1 MDLKGE
7 NLLIYM
13 AFALYCEARPF
24 IDYLNLKKDKDFE
37 KFQLFRSDTAS
48 GEAAII
54 LFITGT
60 GSIHAST
67 AAAYVFAKLAP
78 GPDDLFI
85 NFGVCA
91 GNSINQK
98 GKLYRINSIWE
109 ETTGRWFY
117 PDLIL
122 SVGHYEEASLAT
134 VPKVVQTMHNCF
146 CDLADMEGAALYQ
159 TGQLFFSQ
167 HQMAFFKAVFDI
179 PGYTNDAD
187 DRNAAI
193 REVEHICARCVPGLM
208 DNIKETY
215 SLYRHR
221 ISMHTITFTE
231 SDLSVMETVS
241 KKLKATAQMQRQLQQ
256 ILYYEKLNGKDIG
269 IFLDDFFVKNDFEQC
284 RSKKEGMEWLNKLR
298 ETLWI

>member
-1 MDLKGE
+1 M
-7 NLLIYM
+7 IYM

-24 IDYLNLKKDKDFE
+24 IEYLNLKKDREFE
-37 KFQLFRSDTAS
+37 KFQLFRSDAAS
-48 GEAAII
+48 GETAVV

-60 GSIHAST
+60 GSIHASA
-67 AAAYVFAKLAP
+67 AAAYVFAKLVP
-78 GPDDLFI
+78 GADDLFI

-98 GKLYRINSIWE
+98 GKLYRIDSIWE

-122 SVGHYEEASLAT
+122 SVGAYEEASLAT
-134 VPKVVQTMHNCF
+134 APKVVQTMHHCL

-179 PGYTNDAD
+179 PGDTNDAG
-187 DRNAAI
+187 DRNTAI
-193 REVEHICARCVPGLM
+193 REVEQICARWVQEFMGNL
-208 DNIKETY
+208 EEAY
-215 SLYRHR
+215 SLYQHQT
-221 ISMHTITFTE
+221 SMRTIIFTE
-231 SDLSVMETVS
+231 SDLSVMETFS

-256 ILYYEKLNGKDIG
+256 ILYYEKLKGKDIG
-269 IFLDDFFVKNDFEQC
+269 IFMDDFFNKNDIDQC